1 MRRCLVVAPGATV
14 VSTVGDARSL
24 ESSFVEIERGLEVV
38 EERLAALA
46 PHTHL
51 AEPHVRELHEIRRL
65 MAALSV
71 GGLGA
76 RHPLASGLVGAS
88 AHSLA
93 VADR

>member
-24 ESSFVEIERGLEVV
+24 ESSLVEIARSLEVA

-51 AEPHVRELHEIRRL
+51 AEPHVRELRKVRL
-65 MAALSV
+65 LLATLPV
-71 GGLGA
+71 EVLGA

-88 AHSLA
+88 
-93 VADR
+93 VR